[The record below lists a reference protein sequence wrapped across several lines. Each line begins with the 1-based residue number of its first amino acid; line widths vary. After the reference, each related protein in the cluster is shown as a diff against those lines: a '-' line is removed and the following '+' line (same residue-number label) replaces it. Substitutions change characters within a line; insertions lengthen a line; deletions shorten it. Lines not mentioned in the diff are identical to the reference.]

1 MSDGSRPF
9 HAPPPAAAPRRA
21 RAEPSHDDEKFART
35 TTGMHSLER
44 DTLFGKVSE
53 WALADPPPTP
63 SYAGSYAGTPPPTP
77 PAGADRRQEGYIYG
91 APRGKRNATTLS
103 MERST
108 PLPEPEILTETVAE
122 CSEALNAVVR
132 RRNAKRSG
140 RSGFQRGGE
149 TFATT
154 FIETVESHWTTIYNS

>member
-1 MSDGSRPF
+1 
-9 HAPPPAAAPRRA
+9 
-21 RAEPSHDDEKFART
+21 
-35 TTGMHSLER
+35 MHSLER

-77 PAGADRRQEGYIYG
+77 PAGADRRQEGIPYIYG

-108 PLPEPEILTETVAE
+108 MLPEPEILTETVAE